1 MSGRGGI
8 MGEKLLKYYE
18 EAYRIG
24 GAKARL
30 RLAML
35 SLLPSL
41 KAGNAPDSEANIRRF
56 ENAMNRLK
64 KELNLN

>member
-1 MSGRGGI
+1 MSRRTVV
-8 MGEKLLKYYE
+8 GEKLLKYYE
-18 EAYRIG
+18 EAYKIG

-56 ENAMNRLK
+56 EHAMNQLK
-64 KELNLN
+64 KELNSK